1 MKHMK
6 LAVTSALL
14 VGGFASVSIQAMPLA
29 GDNYYV
35 RPALRVGGGELQD
48 GLVLNGSTVSS
59 QVQGV
64 TGFSRSE
71 VNLQEGTVKMY
82 AEEYTD
88 SAVGL
93 QAFGGFGERITVKNG
108 AGTSWGVDFG
118 IDGEVYGDLGF
129 RVQGAPSPVIVYDVG
144 IVVHEAGV
152 ADWSNFLGLANDPCW
167 GQDPLNC
174 TPAPAALANEY
185 SQGLYDVPVDDFY
198 EGFDSFFEYLYT
210 DVSANINITSNLQT
224 FDLFTYTNIYMAFD
238 TVGPESGLQNYVLDF
253 ENTAQYSQQFA
264 PNVEVFSSSGQFL
277 GLPTPPDNPPGSV
290 PTPGALQLFGLGLAS
305 LFIGRR
311 RRFQQAQ

>member
-1 MKHMK
+1 MKYFK
-6 LAVTSALL
+6 LAATGAMIVSGLASA
-14 VGGFASVSIQAMPLA
+14 SIYAMPLA

-35 RPALRVGGGELQD
+35 RPALRVGGGALQD
-48 GLVLNGSTVSS
+48 GLVQNGTTVSS
-59 QVQGV
+59 QTQSV
-64 TGFSRSE
+64 TGTSRSE

-82 AEEYTD
+82 AEEYFN

-118 IDGEVYGDLGF
+118 IEGEVFGDLGF
-129 RVQGAPSPVIVYDVG
+129 RAPGAPAPVIVYDVG
-144 IVVHEAGV
+144 VVVHEAGL

-185 SQGLYDVPVDDFY
+185 SQGIYEVPVENFA
-198 EGFDSFFEYLYT
+198 EGIDAFFEYLYT
-210 DVSANINITSNLQT
+210 DVSANINIGSNLET
-224 FDLFTYTNIYMAFD
+224 FDLFTYTNVFMAFD
-238 TVGPESGLQNYVLDF
+238 TLGVDSGLENYVLDF
-253 ENTAQYSQQFA
+253 ENTARYSQEFA

-290 PTPGALQLFGLGLAS
+290 PTPGALQLFSLGLAA
-305 LFIGRR
+305 LFAGRR
-311 RRFQQAQ
+311 RKRA